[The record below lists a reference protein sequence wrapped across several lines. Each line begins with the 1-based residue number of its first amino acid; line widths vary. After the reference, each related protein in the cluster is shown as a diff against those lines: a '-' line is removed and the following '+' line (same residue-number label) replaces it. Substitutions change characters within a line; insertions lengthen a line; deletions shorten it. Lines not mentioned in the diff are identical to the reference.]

1 MRPLDLEAIAS
12 GQPGR
17 RPETR
22 GDGLFYGKGA

>member
-17 RPETR
+17 RPVTSGE
-22 GDGLFYGKGA
+22 GQVYGKGA